1 MFEFSFSFKYQISFL
16 LRVFSVI
23 FHWNWLPEIRDI
35 ETFPTKIQH
44 LLHFKNTQPPINFH
58 VHSEYREAM
67 EIQFP
72 LNVSALL
79 HHHKHWSPASVIF
92 VELSECV
99 CVLSFEENILISTN
113 KSTKRINVLNSFT
126 FLCRFMYTYS
136 IRAPL
141 QQQKHFLNHLM
152 GCTFACDFST

>member
-92 VELSECV
+92 VELSVCV
-99 CVLSFEENILISTN
+99 CVCSHSKKTFSSALINQQNESMYWTVSHFSAALCIRIVYALHYNSKNI
-113 KSTKRINVLNSFT
+113 F
-126 FLCRFMYTYS
+126 S
-136 IRAPL
+136 II
-141 QQQKHFLNHLM
+141 
-152 GCTFACDFST
+152 